1 MGNETGLKSWGSQVT
16 VLVTQLFCE
25 LEGFHE
31 DGFAVCSWS
40 AFFQDSKEAFH
51 KIYEGEAKAALRLK
65 LFAKKADQEDLPQI
79 AKLFRVIAFSEEIHG
94 ERALRMLREIKD
106 TDTNLKESFQSET
119 RIAGVAYDQ
128 FVELAEEIGDTPA
141 SNIFSNSKDV
151 EDIHA
156 KLYKN
161 AINHLIGERETTY
174 YVCQVCGY
182 VSDGVWPNVCPVCS
196 APKDQFVEF
205 K

>member
-1 MGNETGLKSWGSQVT
+1 MDERLR
-16 VLVTQLFCE
+16 
-25 LEGFHE
+25 
-31 DGFAVCSWS
+31 
-40 AFFQDSKEAFH
+40 EAFH
-51 KIYEGEAKAALRLK
+51 KVYEAEAKAALRLK
-65 LFAKKADQEDLPQI
+65 IFAKKADQEQLPQM

-119 RIAGVAYDQ
+119 HIAGVAYER
-128 FVELAEEIGDTPA
+128 FVELAGEIGEVTA
-141 SNIFSNSKDV
+141 STIFSNSKDV
-151 EDIHA
+151 EDGHA

-174 YVCQVCGY
+174 YMCQVCGH
-182 VSDGVWPNVCPVCS
+182 VSDGVWPEVCPVCS
-196 APKDQFVEF
+196 APKNQFVEF

>member
-1 MGNETGLKSWGSQVT
+1 MGEKLKEV
-16 VLVTQLFCE
+16 
-25 LEGFHE
+25 
-31 DGFAVCSWS
+31 
-40 AFFQDSKEAFH
+40 FH
-51 KIYEGEAKAALRLK
+51 KIYEGEAKASLRLK
-65 LFAKKADQEDLPQI
+65 IFAKKADQEDLPQI

-119 RIAGVAYDQ
+119 RVAGVAYDN
-128 FVELAEEIGDTPA
+128 FIELAEEVGDIPA
-141 SNIFSNSKDV
+141 STLFSNARDV
-151 EDIHA
+151 EEGHA
-156 KLYKN
+156 KLYKY
-161 AINHLIGERETTY
+161 AMNHLIGERETTY

-182 VSDGVWPNVCPVCS
+182 VSDGVLAETCPVCS

>member
-1 MGNETGLKSWGSQVT
+1 MNEKLKEV
-16 VLVTQLFCE
+16 
-25 LEGFHE
+25 
-31 DGFAVCSWS
+31 
-40 AFFQDSKEAFH
+40 FH
-51 KIYEGEAKAALRLK
+51 KIYEGEAKASLRLK
-65 LFAKKADQEDLPQI
+65 IFAKKAEQEDLPQI

-119 RIAGVAYDQ
+119 RVAGVAYDN
-128 FVELAEEIGDTPA
+128 FIELAEKVGDIPA
-141 SNIFSNSKDV
+141 STLFSNSRDV
-151 EDIHA
+151 EEGHA
-156 KLYKN
+156 KLYKY
-161 AINHLIGERETTY
+161 AMNHLIGERETTY

-182 VSDGVWPNVCPVCS
+182 VSDGVLPETCPVCS